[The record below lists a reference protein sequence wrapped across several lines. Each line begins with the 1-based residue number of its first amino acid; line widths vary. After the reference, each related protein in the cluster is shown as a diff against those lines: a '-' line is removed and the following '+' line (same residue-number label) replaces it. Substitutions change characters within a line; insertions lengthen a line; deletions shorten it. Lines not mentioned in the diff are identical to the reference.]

1 MKKLLKTLT
10 LTVLCLA
17 VMSVAAFAAG
27 NIAANSNGTF
37 PASYA
42 DGTEGEYYAL
52 VVVQGVYAEGETPAI
67 SEDTVL
73 HIDQVT
79 AGANGAL
86 FDDFIPRTNDAATVY
101 VGGSD
106 LDDGPVILGYINA
119 EEPVSEYKV
128 SVSVSADSNAA
139 ATVVLTAGDVS
150 VTAVYNETTGKYE
163 ATVAEG
169 TYKLTVNVPKHL
181 SYTMN
186 ELAVTADVEKAVT
199 VKGGDV
205 DASGTIDFDDLS
217 EVLGN
222 YKTSASTGDVD
233 GSGTIDFDDLSLV
246 LGNYKATATVE

>member
-1 MKKLLKTLT
+1 MKKLLKTLAIS
-10 LTVLCLA
+10 VLCFA
-17 VMSVAAFAAG
+17 VMSVAAFAAE
-27 NIAANSNGTF
+27 NITANSDGTF

-42 DGTEGEYYAL
+42 DGTEGQYYAL
-52 VVVQGVYAEGETPAI
+52 VVVEGIYTEDQTPAI

-79 AGANGAL
+79 AGASGAS
-86 FDDFIPRTNDAATVY
+86 FDNFVPRNNKPATVY

-119 EEPVSEYKV
+119 EEPVTEYKV
-128 SVSVSADSNAA
+128 SVAVTADSDAA
-139 ATVVLTAGDVS
+139 ATVVLTAGDVA
-150 VTAVYNETTGKYE
+150 VTAVYNAETAKYE

-205 DASGTIDFDDLS
+205 DASGAVD
-217 EVLGN
+217 EVDLGN
-222 YKTSASTGDVD
+222 ILTDFAKTGSEYDVTGEGTVDEVDLGIVLTNFSASNV
-233 GSGTIDFDDLSLV
+233 
-246 LGNYKATATVE
+246 VE